1 MEAHSLQ
8 RQSPSPLREADVK
21 LDDDADDPPY
31 RDDRDYTNWNI
42 GDDDKKSFWWWFVIS
57 D

>member
-21 LDDDADDPPY
+21 FDDDDDQPY
-31 RDDRDYTNWNI
+31 RDDRDYTN
-42 GDDDKKSFWWWFVIS
+42 
-57 D
+57 